1 MSVGRIAMSDALLD
15 AARSTLDD
23 SLRQLRTAVEG
34 LDAEGLNTAP
44 AGADSNPIAV
54 LVVHAL
60 ASTRSWLAV
69 ATGAPPP
76 PRDRPREFEIVVVD
90 VPGFVASVDAGAGAC
105 RDLLAGIDTLDVA
118 RTGVAPWRPG
128 AAASEPVTA
137 AWALLHALDHLREHV
152 GHAQLTRQ
160 LFGAG

>member
-1 MSVGRIAMSDALLD
+1 L
-15 AARSTLDD
+15 
-23 SLRQLRTAVEG
+23 
-34 LDAEGLNTAP
+34 
-44 AGADSNPIAV
+44 
-54 LVVHAL
+54 
-60 ASTRSWLAV
+60 
-69 ATGAPPP
+69 
-76 PRDRPREFEIVVVD
+76 
-90 VPGFVASVDAGAGAC
+90 VDASAEAC